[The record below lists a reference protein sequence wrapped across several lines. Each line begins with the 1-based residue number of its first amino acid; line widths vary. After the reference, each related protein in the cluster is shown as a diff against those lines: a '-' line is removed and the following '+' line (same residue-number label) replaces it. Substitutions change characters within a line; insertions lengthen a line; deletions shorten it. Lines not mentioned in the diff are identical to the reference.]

1 MKAVVQIDADKPAA
15 IELLERVDNCLYDL
29 DERWPYC
36 AFPSLSSTG
45 SPSFLET
52 RSISSSTRERNSFR
66 IGEVFALL

>member
-1 MKAVVQIDADKPAA
+1 MKAVVQTAADEPAA
-15 IELLERVDNCLYDL
+15 IELLQRVENCLSDL

-45 SPSFLET
+45 SPNFPET
-52 RSISSSTRERNSFR
+52 RWTSASTLERNSFR